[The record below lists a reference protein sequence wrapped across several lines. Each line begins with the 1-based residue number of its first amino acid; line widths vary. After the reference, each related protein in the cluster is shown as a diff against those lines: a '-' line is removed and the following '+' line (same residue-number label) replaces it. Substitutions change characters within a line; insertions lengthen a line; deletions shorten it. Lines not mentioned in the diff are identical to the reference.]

1 MFRFTALATAA
12 LLAGALSAQAATVTL
27 FDDTFDAD
35 SAGVSGYKTVTD
47 LANWKVTQGN
57 VDILGTAYGCTG
69 CVDLDGTS
77 ATAPAKLETKQVF
90 TFLDGITYTF
100 SLFFSGGSQQE
111 TVTLG
116 AIGSSFSFLAGN
128 GASVFTT
135 SIAGTALT
143 SPLFISLSGPVNNI
157 GPYLDRVL
165 ITYESDISPV
175 PLPAAAPL
183 LLAALGGLGMAAR
196 RRRRA

>member
-1 MFRFTALATAA
+1 MFRFTALAAAA

-27 FDDTFDAD
+27 FDDTFEAD
-35 SAGVSGYKTVTD
+35 SAGVSNFITVKE

-57 VDILGTAYGCTG
+57 VDILGAGFKCTG
-69 CVDLDGTS
+69 CIDLDGTS
-77 ATAPAKLETKQVF
+77 GGVPAKLETKQSF
-90 TFLDGITYTF
+90 SFLDGITYTF
-100 SLFFSGGSQQE
+100 SLFFSGGTQQE

-116 AIGSSFSFLAGN
+116 AIGSSFSVQAGN
-128 GASVFTT
+128 GPSVFTT
-135 SIAGTALT
+135 TVVGSALT
-143 SPLFISLSGPVNNI
+143 APLFLSLSGPANNI

-165 ITYESDISPV
+165 VTYEAPSAV

-183 LLAALGGLGMAAR
+183 LLAALGGLGLVAR